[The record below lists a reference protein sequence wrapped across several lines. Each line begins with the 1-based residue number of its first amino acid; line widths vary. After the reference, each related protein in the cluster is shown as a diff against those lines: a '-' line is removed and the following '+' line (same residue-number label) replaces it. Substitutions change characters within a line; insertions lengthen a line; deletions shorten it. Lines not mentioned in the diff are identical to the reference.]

1 MAGDEKKNIHKLFKE
16 YSSDHDKTSGQDFRK
31 PLLPEMNFVRI
42 FVHNRINW

>member
-16 YSSDHDKTSGQDFRK
+16 YSSDHDKTSGET
-31 PLLPEMNFVRI
+31 LLPVRIFVRI